1 VDRGSSNDI
10 VKFVFENILHGKQ
23 NWDDKHTLIIKL
35 ELVVLCFQTLK
46 EIGSISYLKNE
57 IIKDH
62 WIKPS
67 NESLKLILKI
77 NELIDWF

>member
-1 VDRGSSNDI
+1 MTLLNLYS
-10 VKFVFENILHGKQ
+10 KTYAWEQ

-35 ELVVLCFQTLK
+35 ELVVFCFQTLK
-46 EIGSISYLKNE
+46 ETGSISYSKNE

-67 NESLKLILKI
+67 NES
-77 NELIDWF
+77 